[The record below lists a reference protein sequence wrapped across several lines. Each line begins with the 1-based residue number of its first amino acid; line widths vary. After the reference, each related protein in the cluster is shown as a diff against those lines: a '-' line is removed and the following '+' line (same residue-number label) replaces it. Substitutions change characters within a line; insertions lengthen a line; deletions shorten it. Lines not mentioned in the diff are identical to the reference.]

1 MDTIAGWD
9 AAQSEHPVDRTAVA
23 AVVLGNAL
31 EFYDF
36 ITYSFFAKEIG
47 DAFFPAGGATAS
59 LLSSLLVFWVG
70 FFTRPIGAV
79 VLGAYADKGGRKPAM
94 LVTIALMAAGM
105 LILAI
110 TPGFATIGWAAPVV
124 VVLGR
129 LIQGFALGGE
139 VGPTTAYL
147 VETAAAGRRGLMAS
161 WQLAS
166 QGFAQ
171 LFAGALGV
179 ALSFALPPEAMHA
192 WGWRVP
198 FVVGV
203 LIVPVGLIIRNHL
216 PETAE
221 VDETP
226 ASSREV
232 LARLSRGHAR
242 VLVAGFLLIMGSTI
256 ATYAGINMPTY
267 AKATL
272 GLSLKI
278 SSVVTV
284 ALGVASIVF
293 SLVGGWLA
301 DRLRAPADD
310 VVPARGHRARR
321 RAGLS
326 LDGPGAVRG
335 KRRHGD
341 GRWRGADLPRQ
352 RRHDR
357 WNSRGAA
364 AHRTQRRLVDRLRA
378 RRHAVRRLDTMGA
391 EQADRG
397 DGRQAGARLLPGGDR
412 DHRRSCRA
420 DAAGDAREAARLR
433 RSGLPEATVAQE
445 VERGANRRGVTH
457 DERVGCR
464 HDDQVGHAG
473 QPRAGERDLAVVRL
487 RQEEPAEG
495 VESTC
500 AGDDADVA
508 VEDQG

>member
-1 MDTIAGWD
+1 MLGRGGIGGPMDTIAGSD
-9 AAQSEHPVDRTAVA
+9 AARSEHPVDRTAVA

-79 VLGAYADKGGRKPAM
+79 VLGAYADKAGRKPAM

-221 VDETP
+221 ADETP

-278 SSVVTV
+278 SSVVTL

-301 DRLRAPADD
+301 DRFGRRPMMLYPRVAIALGAVPAFLWMVRAPSAAS
-310 VVPARGHRARR
+310 VVTVAVVGAALTSLGSAGTIVGIPEALPRTVRS
-321 RAGLS
+321 AGLS
-326 LDGPGAVRG
+326 IAYALAVTLFGGSTQWVLNKLIAVTDDKLAPAYYLAATGIIGALAALMLPETRG
-335 KRRHGD
+335 K
-341 GRWRGADLPRQ
+341 P
-352 RRHDR
+352 
-357 WNSRGAA
+357 
-364 AHRTQRRLVDRLRA
+364 
-378 RRHAVRRLDTMGA
+378 LD
-391 EQADRG
+391 
-397 DGRQAGARLLPGGDR
+397 
-412 DHRRSCRA
+412 
-420 DAAGDAREAARLR
+420 
-433 RSGLPEATVAQE
+433 
-445 VERGANRRGVTH
+445 
-457 DERVGCR
+457 
-464 HDDQVGHAG
+464 
-473 QPRAGERDLAVVRL
+473 
-487 RQEEPAEG
+487 
-495 VESTC
+495 
-500 AGDDADVA
+500 
-508 VEDQG
+508 